1 MLLNYPYCIEEKY
14 ANYSGELSSR
24 DYELAHTLERI
35 DLYPKKR
42 GVKPLTAVQDIQQK
56 ATYDFGKLPLTFWEY
71 TEQGSSATGFQTKK
85 PGLSIYFA
93 PMEVLF
99 VSKGGGKYEELV
111 LQFLE
116 SNANV
121 TMEGR
126 DPAEGKIH
134 YLVGNDPGQWRR
146 NLPTY
151 HEIIYR
157 DLWAGIDLIFKGDG
171 NKLKY
176 DLVVHPSADIAS
188 IRLAYRGA
196 ESLSLD
202 RDGNLQIHMRQGV
215 KQEAKPVSYQDIDGE
230 RVPVESRFVLHS
242 NAQGCHSFGFQVDSD
257 YHPEYP
263 IIIDPVLIYSTYL
276 GGDNID
282 SGLHIVVDD
291 SGQAYVAGSTS
302 SDNFPTTPG
311 AFSQTFAGDTDAF
324 ITKLNETGTALV
336 FSTYLG
342 GSAFDR
348 ATSLAIDAAGNV
360 FITGET
366 RSPDFPV
373 TPGAFQTTFLGVNSV
388 FVTKLDATG
397 SSLIYSTYLEGSG
410 DETGNDIAID
420 ASGNAYVTGVT
431 TSSDFPVTPGAFQ
444 TSAPGIINGF
454 VTKLN
459 AAGSALVFSTY
470 LGGSSFNFG
479 TGIVITALGNPI
491 VSGSTFSD
499 DFPVTANAAQPAF
512 GGIEDAFVTRFD
524 PTGSTLEFSTYIG
537 GSDFETGD
545 AIAIDQ
551 QENVYITGSTSSMN
565 FPTTPG
571 AFQTVLGG
579 SMDAFV
585 TKLNASGTAFLYSS
599 YLGGTDSDIGLDIV
613 VDTAGN
619 AYVVGSTESA
629 DFPITP
635 GAFQSIFGGTEDAFV
650 TVFNT
655 AGNAL
660 VYSTYLG
667 GSLRDAG
674 NGVAVDSSFNIY
686 VTGATSS
693 VNFPTSPGAFQTSL
707 MGDQDAFVTKLGTFS
722 PVPGPPGPQGP
733 QGEPGPQGLP
743 GAQGPQGPQ
752 GEQGPQGLPGEQGPQ
767 GPQGVPGSQG
777 QQGEPGMRGP
787 QGMQG
792 VPGPQGPQGVPGP
805 QGERGPRG
813 FIIIR
818 KKRKRCKRK
827 GKPHV
832 RQSKR
837 KINPRKKTLK
847 IIKMTR
853 KNARKQKGKTYKFK
867 FRAINHV
874 RFLLSYNH
882 YQLNNKGMQ
891 SKKYV

>member
-1 MLLNYPYCIEEKY
+1 M
-14 ANYSGELSSR
+14 
-24 DYELAHTLERI
+24 
-35 DLYPKKR
+35 
-42 GVKPLTAVQDIQQK
+42 
-56 ATYDFGKLPLTFWEY
+56 
-71 TEQGSSATGFQTKK
+71 
-85 PGLSIYFA
+85 
-93 PMEVLF
+93 
-99 VSKGGGKYEELV
+99 
-111 LQFLE
+111 
-116 SNANV
+116 
-121 TMEGR
+121 
-126 DPAEGKIH
+126 
-134 YLVGNDPGQWRR
+134 
-146 NLPTY
+146 
-151 HEIIYR
+151 
-157 DLWAGIDLIFKGDG
+157 
-171 NKLKY
+171 
-176 DLVVHPSADIAS
+176 
-188 IRLAYRGA
+188 
-196 ESLSLD
+196 
-202 RDGNLQIHMRQGV
+202 
-215 KQEAKPVSYQDIDGE
+215 
-230 RVPVESRFVLHS
+230 
-242 NAQGCHSFGFQVDSD
+242 
-257 YHPEYP
+257 
-263 IIIDPVLIYSTYL
+263 
-276 GGDNID
+276 
-282 SGLHIVVDD
+282 
-291 SGQAYVAGSTS
+291 
-302 SDNFPTTPG
+302 
-311 AFSQTFAGDTDAF
+311 
-324 ITKLNETGTALV
+324 
-336 FSTYLG
+336 
-342 GSAFDR
+342 
-348 ATSLAIDAAGNV
+348 

-733 QGEPGPQGLP
+733 QGPQGEPGPQGLP

-752 GEQGPQGLPGEQGPQ
+752 GEQGPQGLPGEQGPR

-827 GKPHV
+827 EKPHV

-837 KINPRKKTLK
+837 KINQRKKTLK